1 MSNPFDP
8 SMLGNMGGLMG
19 MLGGVQQK
27 MEEMKKKTADTLV
40 EGQAGGVVRVKIS
53 CDFQVKSVTIDPKA
67 MGDREMLE
75 DLVRVAFA
83 DATDKARA
91 ELAAQMKNVM
101 GGLPIPPGLLGF

>member
-8 SMLGNMGGLMG
+8 NMLGNMGGLMG

-27 MEEMKKKTADTLV
+27 MEEMKRKSAETVV
-40 EGQAGGVVRVKIS
+40 EGTASGVVRVKMS
-53 CDFQVKSVTIDPKA
+53 CDFHVKAVIIDPKA

-75 DLVRVAFA
+75 DLVRVAID
-83 DATDKARA
+83 DATDKVRT
-91 ELAAQMKNVM
+91 ELAAQMKGVM